1 VNYLLDTCLIS
12 EGTLPRPNRRVS
24 AWQAAMPQERMFL
37 SVLTLGEI
45 QKGICRLGDA
55 TRANRLKQWLDVD
68 VRKRFAGRVLP
79 LDEETLL
86 AWGDLTGAAE
96 KRGKPLPVTDGLLA
110 ATALVHHLTFVT
122 RDALDLSTT
131 GIEILDPWKA
141 VSGNSGA
148 TPPSGT
154 GRGSGPRTP

>member
-1 VNYLLDTCLIS
+1 MNYLLDTCVIS
-12 EGTLPRPNRRVS
+12 EVNKPRADRAVTGWMLRV
-24 AWQAAMPQERMFL
+24 PEERLFL

-45 QKGICRLGDA
+45 QKGISRLTDA

-86 AWGDLTGAAE
+86 AWGDLARAAE
-96 KRGKPLPVTDGLLA
+96 KRGRPLPVADGLLA

-122 RDALDLSTT
+122 RDSADFSAT
-131 GIEILDPWKA
+131 GIELLDPWKRA
-141 VSGNSGA
+141 
-148 TPPSGT
+148 
-154 GRGSGPRTP
+154 

>member
-1 VNYLLDTCLIS
+1 LNYLLDTCVIS
-12 EGTLPRPNRRVS
+12 EGTRPRPDRRVS
-24 AWQAAMPQERMFL
+24 AWQASMPQERMFL

-45 QKGICRLGDA
+45 QKGISRLNDA
-55 TRANRLKQWLDVD
+55 TRASRLKQWLDVD

-96 KRGKPLPVTDGLLA
+96 RRGRPLPVTDGLLA

-122 RDALDLSTT
+122 RDALDLSAA
-131 GIEILDPWKA
+131 GIKVLDPWKTA
-141 VSGNSGA
+141 
-148 TPPSGT
+148 
-154 GRGSGPRTP
+154 